1 MIQWEDVT
9 NERWVRGVRPR
20 NPNPTSFTQAMMP
33 ARPASG
39 GELMPY
45 IQWCHGCEIKVSY
58 LNDGLL
64 AFDTVEDKMMFLLRW
79 AT

>member
-1 MIQWEDVT
+1 
-9 NERWVRGVRPR
+9 
-20 NPNPTSFTQAMMP
+20 MMP